1 MSTRYQNLTGRDVC
15 PYCEPGKSGPTGLV
29 HVATRSKD
37 GMAEYGPCPHC
48 EAGERVE
55 SKLWRNGYWQGRPP
69 DVAKGKAVSAR
80 ARIPFS
86 RRDVFV
92 DFTPGEVVELSQG
105 ENYLRAR
112 LLMLRY
118 SGRKDI
124 DPAVGIDIG
133 SGERRRALVER
144 ELAKVAP

>member
-1 MSTRYQNLTGRDVC
+1 MSVLYRNVSGRDVC
-15 PYCEPGKSGPTGLV
+15 PYCEPGKSAPSGLV
-29 HVATRSKD
+29 HVATRDD

-48 EAGERVE
+48 EAGARAEG
-55 SKLWRNGYWQGRPP
+55 LWPGGFWQGRPP
-69 DVAKGKAVSAR
+69 DVAKGKTVSAR

-86 RRDVFV
+86 KRDEFV
-92 DFTPGEVVELSQG
+92 DFAPGEVVELSQG

-112 LLMLRY
+112 LLMLRH

-124 DPAVGIDIG
+124 DPAIGIDIG

-144 ELAKVAP
+144 ELVKVKP